1 MFDCNSEI
9 RPSKHFSVNGLPLSS
24 IRWIVLQVFNFSN
37 IVRAPESFIPH
48 LLKWISSRPPQS
60 DMASATNVAP
70 KFPMGVSDISIIF
83 S

>member
-1 MFDCNSEI
+1 
-9 RPSKHFSVNGLPLSS
+9 
-24 IRWIVLQVFNFSN
+24 
-37 IVRAPESFIPH
+37 VRAPESLIPH
-48 LLKWISSRPPQS
+48 LLRWISSRPPQS